1 MAAKTTENPFT
12 ETANILGG
20 IDALFAE
27 PDAQYSLIPLD
38 MIEVKIQ
45 IRVEFEDE
53 ETPSFRPG

>member
-12 ETANILGG
+12 ETANILGAG

-45 IRVEFEDE
+45 IRA
-53 ETPSFRPG
+53 